1 MSLSDQSDHVR
12 YVRVTNVRRDR
23 FVEFQFLW
31 GGPGL
36 SIDLVLPYPAF
47 TEFCAD
53 NKAVILPAD
62 AQAQQALDRLEKRNA
77 AAASPT
83 P

>member
-23 FVEFQFLW
+23 FVEFQFSW
-31 GGPGL
+31 GGPDL

-53 NKAVILPAD
+53 NKAVTLPAD
-62 AQAQQALDRLEKRNA
+62 TQAQQALDRLEKEVTGT
-77 AAASPT
+77 ASPSG
-83 P
+83 

>member
-1 MSLSDQSDHVR
+1 MSLSNQLDHIR

-31 GGPGL
+31 GGPDL
-36 SIDLVLPYPAF
+36 FIDLVLPYPAF

-53 NKAVILPAD
+53 NKTVALPAD
-62 AQAQQALDRLEKRNA
+62 TQAQQALDRLKKGGTGTVA
-77 AAASPT
+77 PAP
-83 P
+83 